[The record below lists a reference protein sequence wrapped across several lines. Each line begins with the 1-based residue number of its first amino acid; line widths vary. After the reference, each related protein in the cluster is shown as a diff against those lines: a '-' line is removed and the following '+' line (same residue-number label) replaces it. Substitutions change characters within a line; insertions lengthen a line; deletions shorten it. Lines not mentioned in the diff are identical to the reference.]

1 MIIKVCGM
9 RNPENIR
16 EVEGLGIDWMGLI
29 FFAGSPRK
37 IMDNGQWTMDNCDKR
52 YSNCQLSTSI
62 VNRIILRLSRTY
74 RQR

>member
-37 IMDNGQWTMDNCDKR
+37 ISVESGKVKGEKWKVESEGGGSDKMG
-52 YSNCQLSTSI
+52 
-62 VNRIILRLSRTY
+62 Y
-74 RQR
+74 R